1 MRPCVFCGSTEGR
14 GTDEHVI
21 PKWARDA
28 FGIEDWVTTNAVEAP
43 GRERMQAGRMRHLN
57 VVLKDGL
64 CRPCNTDWLAP
75 IEDRV
80 KPILLPMMLGER
92 AVVLDAPAQALLS
105 FWAVK
110 TGLLLEM
117 AIRQR
122 FPGKREVEG
131 YRATTQELA
140 WLRHKEE
147 PPPRSMVWLECW
159 DCAKEIPVN
168 YEPSGADLPN
178 ASGARV
184 TGHLTTFTLG
194 FVAFQLFTVDF
205 IAAEVH
211 DAEVWNTRPPERLR
225 DALTRIW
232 PPQLTVADVQWPQA
246 MFARTDWHSLVTWDG
261 ELRRPPRLGA

>member
-1 MRPCVFCGSTEGR
+1 
-14 GTDEHVI
+14 
-21 PKWARDA
+21 
-28 FGIEDWVTTNAVEAP
+28 
-43 GRERMQAGRMRHLN
+43 
-57 VVLKDGL
+57 
-64 CRPCNTDWLAP
+64 
-75 IEDRV
+75 
-80 KPILLPMMLGER
+80 
-92 AVVLDAPAQALLS
+92 
-105 FWAVK
+105 
-110 TGLLLEM
+110 
-117 AIRQR
+117 
-122 FPGKREVEG
+122 
-131 YRATTQELA
+131 
-140 WLRHKEE
+140 
-147 PPPRSMVWLECW
+147 MVWLECW

-261 ELRRPPRLGA
+261 ELRPAAAGGVTPRLCVPRISSAAVTCRVALLGVWP